1 MEKKSIKKY
10 ISGGVAVLLIAALV
24 IVPFAL
30 EDAKETSEDKTSILS
45 AEVTSADISK
55 TVSGA
60 GTLTDEDAVEI
71 KLPYG
76 VEVTKY
82 LVSNGDF
89 VTEGQAL
96 AEVDR
101 IDVMNSIYEYQEDIE
116 YVETQM
122 ALYTDTGAVNFLTT
136 SSAGRVMEIYANVG
150 DSISDVMLEH
160 GALAVL
166 SLDGLLAVDIEIDTL
181 PVGSSVGVAASDGTI
196 LSGHVESKK
205 DGVCVITVDQEGRA
219 VGEHVSVF
227 NENSETIGEGEL
239 YVHSPLK
246 ISGYSGTIEAVHV
259 KIGQDMQSGGTVF
272 TYSGNSNSAEY
283 DVYAAKHTELTGY
296 VEELFKM
303 YTDGTINAEN
313 AGVVSGIDEDAAAEL
328 LSASGEE
335 KASLDLLTNV
345 TTLENGA
352 SGNTSAS
359 TVDVTYPYVYYE
371 AGKVN
376 YMVTNYDA
384 SENPGNSWINILRTD
399 SKYTNRLEAINSV
412 ASASWVDNLSFEQ
425 LNNYGVATSQITESN
440 VGDIIFVFE
449 YYCQSPDTYTLNSV
463 TTEISGV
470 TVWASTTAEKNGD
483 EPALD
488 ALVNQDGKTL
498 MLLSDVTPESDSDTP
513 NDTPSDT
520 QNGGEPVPAND
531 GTQETPDEEQN
542 IEQNNNNQI
551 DNQSNGLSNILGEG
565 NDEKKDEDGDKGE
578 KQNLPTKYY
587 SAGIITKVNSNE
599 KTGEVIS
606 VYYKMLTGDRYTDK
620 YAALAAVQSENAT
633 LVDVTTPMDVPFWG
647 LNESNAVK
655 GAFLLF
661 VYSTQESAEASYV
674 DVVDVSGTIKQSAG
688 GGQSSGMTSST
699 TQASYEYYPTKKTTI
714 MSVTPQDTM
723 TVDITV
729 DELDILSIKKGQS
742 VQITLDAL
750 AGQSFDGEIT
760 DIGVSGSN
768 SGGNTKYTAEVTIDR
783 AANMIAGMNA
793 TALITLETD
802 ENLVTVPCEALVN
815 DGTRTYVY
823 TSYDSKTNTLGSPVD
838 VETGASDGVRTEIK
852 SGLAI
857 GDTVW
862 YAYYDKL
869 DNDTASGGG
878 GNGIASFHDMMR
890 G

>member
-30 EDAKETSEDKTSILS
+30 ENAKETSEDKTSILS

-272 TYSGNSNSAEY
+272 TYSGNSSSAEY

-303 YTDGTINAEN
+303 YTDGTVNAEN

-328 LSASGEE
+328 LSGTGDE

-345 TTLENGA
+345 TTLENSA

-384 SENPGNSWINILRTD
+384 ADNPGNSWINILRTD

-412 ASASWVDNLSFEQ
+412 AGASWVDNLSFEQ

-470 TVWASTTAEKNGD
+470 TVWASTTAEKSGD
-483 EPALD
+483 STKLD
-488 ALVNQDGKTL
+488 TLVNQSGKTL
-498 MLLSDVTPESDSDTP
+498 MLLSEVTPETDSEMPSDSQGD
-513 NDTPSDT
+513 
-520 QNGGEPVPAND
+520 GETVSAND
-531 GTQETPDEEQN
+531 GTPEVLSSELSLLSEPTTSPIPTP
-542 IEQNNNNQI
+542 
-551 DNQSNGLSNILGEG
+551 
-565 NDEKKDEDGDKGE
+565 
-578 KQNLPTKYY
+578 KYA
-587 SAGIITKVNSNE
+587 AGKITKVNTDSSGNI
-599 KTGEVIS
+599 TGIEYEMERERFNSSKEAMAAFESAAKDAGSMTLGSYGLNASFVSEGAYLMFTYSSDTDPVADS
-606 VYYKMLTGDRYTDK
+606 VYFCDSDGGIKATGGSASGGGQ
-620 YAALAAVQSENAT
+620 AAGGAT
-633 LVDVTTPMDVPFWG
+633 GGGQT
-647 LNESNAVK
+647 A
-655 GAFLLF
+655 
-661 VYSTQESAEASYV
+661 
-674 DVVDVSGTIKQSAG
+674 AG

-815 DGTRTYVY
+815 EGTRTYVY

>member
-24 IVPFAL
+24 IIPFAL
-30 EDAKETSEDKTSILS
+30 ENAKETSEDKTSVLS

-166 SLDGLLAVDIEIDTL
+166 SLDGLLAVDIESDTL
-181 PVGSSVGVAASDGTI
+181 PVGSSVGVAAADGTI

-205 DGVCVITVDQEGRA
+205 NGVCVITVDQEGRA
-219 VGEHVSVF
+219 VGELVSVF

-259 KIGQDMQSGGTVF
+259 KIGQDMQVGGTVF

-303 YTDGTINAEN
+303 YTDGTVNAEC

-328 LSASGEE
+328 LAASGDER
-335 KASLDLLTNV
+335 ATLDFLTNV

-352 SGNTSAS
+352 SDNTLAS
-359 TVDVTYPYVYYE
+359 SVDVTYPYVYYE

-384 SENPGNSWINILRTD
+384 ADNPGNSWINILRTD

-470 TVWASTTAEKNGD
+470 TVWASTTAEKSESGATL
-483 EPALD
+483 ES
-488 ALVNQDGKTL
+488 LVNNSGKTL
-498 MLLSDVTPESDSDTP
+498 MLLSDVAPETDSDVP
-513 NDTPSDT
+513 NDT
-520 QNGGEPVPAND
+520 QGGVGTVPAND
-531 GTQETPDEEQN
+531 GTTETPDAELTS
-542 IEQNNNNQI
+542 IP
-551 DNQSNGLSNILGEG
+551 DSTLSTE
-565 NDEKKDEDGDKGE
+565 
-578 KQNLPTKYY
+578 PTAPATTTLTTPTTKFA
-587 SAGIITKVNSNE
+587 AGIIIGIIRDANDQITGIKYNE
-599 KTGEVIS
+599 ERE
-606 VYYKMLTGDRYTDK
+606 RYDT
-620 YAALAAVQSENAT
+620 AQIAMSALSTAD
-633 LVDVTTPMDVPFWG
+633 VDVNEVPSASV
-647 LNESNAVK
+647 LNKSSITMGTYLMFTYSSETDSEADSIYCCDQNGNIISS
-655 GAFLLF
+655 GAG
-661 VYSTQESAEASYV
+661 QAS
-674 DVVDVSGTIKQSAG
+674 GAAG
-688 GGQSSGMTSST
+688 GGQSSGMTGST

-750 AGQSFDGEIT
+750 AGQAFDGEIT

-815 DGTRTYVY
+815 EGTRTYVY
-823 TSYDSKTNTLGSPVD
+823 TSYDSKTNTLGDPVD
-838 VETGASDGVRTEIK
+838 VETGVSDGARTEIK
-852 SGLAI
+852 SGLAV

-869 DNDTASGGG
+869 DNDAASAG
-878 GNGIASFHDMMR
+878 GNGIASFHDSMR